1 MGAFVTVPF
10 VLIVSPMVGWFF
22 GKWLDKK
29 MDTAPLL
36 MYVFLIMGLMAGG
49 YECYRIIKKFGN
61 EI

>member
-22 GKWLDKK
+22 GRWLDKK
-29 MDTAPLL
+29 IDTAPVL